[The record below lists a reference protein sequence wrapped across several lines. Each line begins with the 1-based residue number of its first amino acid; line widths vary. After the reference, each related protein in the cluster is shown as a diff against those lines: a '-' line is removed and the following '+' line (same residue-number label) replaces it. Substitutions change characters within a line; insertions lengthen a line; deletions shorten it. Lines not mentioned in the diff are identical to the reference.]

1 MKRFK
6 LVALIAA
13 MVMAMATVAVAAPA
27 GTMVPKVASFDFLVD
42 YSGSMMMK
50 NNSGNLTAD
59 KLTKMEIAKAA
70 LTRVNDKIPALNYSG
85 SMHTFAPV
93 AKVLDLAPYNKGNMD
108 AAIKS
113 LKSNL
118 GIFNRLTPMG
128 DDLSVLNPTYN
139 AMARKAAVI
148 MVTDGAANRGLNPV
162 DQVNALYAANPDI
175 CVHVISLADEPK
187 GKEVIQQIAALRK
200 CSVVAE
206 ASDLVSLDSAVDK
219 FVRDVFYDVVEGG
232 VIGLRSVQFA
242 FDSAAIDG
250 PSSAI
255 LDEAAQILKANPGRV
270 MISGHTCNIGN
281 AAYNM
286 QLSIRR
292 ANAVK
297 EYLVKKGVPAS
308 MLSTEGFGL
317 TRPQFD
323 NRTEEGRRLNRRA
336 EATYLP

>member
-13 MVMAMATVAVAAPA
+13 MVMAMAATAVAAPA
-27 GTMVPKVASFDFLVD
+27 GTMVPKIASFDFLVD
-42 YSGSMMMK
+42 QSGSMMMK
-50 NNSGNLTAD
+50 NNSGNLTAE
-59 KLTKMEIAKAA
+59 KLNKMEAAKAA

-85 SMHTFAPV
+85 SMHTFASV
-93 AKVLDLAPYNKGNMD
+93 AKVLDLAPYNKDNMGK
-108 AAIKS
+108 AINS
-113 LKSNL
+113 LRSNQE
-118 GIFNRLTPMG
+118 IFNRLTPMG
-128 DDLSVLNPTYN
+128 DDLSGLNSTYN

-148 MVTDGAANRGLNPV
+148 MVTDGASNRGMNPV
-162 DQVNALYAANPDI
+162 DQVSALYAANPDI
-175 CVHVISLADEPK
+175 CVHVISLADEAK
-187 GKEVIQQIAALRK
+187 GKEIIQKIAALRN
-200 CSVVAE
+200 CSVVVEAADLL
-206 ASDLVSLDSAVDK
+206 ASDAAVDK
-219 FVRDVFYDVVEGG
+219 FVRDVFYDIVDGG

-242 FDSAAIDG
+242 FDSSAIDG

-255 LDEAAQILKANPGRV
+255 LDEAAQILKANPGNV
-270 MISGHTCNIGN
+270 MISGHTCNTGS

-297 EYLVKKGVPAS
+297 DYLVKKGVPAS

-317 TRPQFD
+317 TKPQFD
-323 NRTEEGRRLNRRA
+323 NRTSEGRRLNRRA